1 VQILVTGATG
11 YVGGQLVPRVLA
23 AGHRVRVLA
32 RDPARLAG
40 RPWADEVEAVRGDVL
55 DPASLPSALTGVDA
69 AYYLVHSM
77 GGSAAAF
84 EERDVTAAANFGA
97 AAKAAGVA
105 RVIYL
110 GGLGDDSDARLSSHL
125 ASRQSTGQRL
135 RETGPALTEF
145 RAAVIVG
152 AGSLSFELV
161 RYLTERLPVM
171 ICPRWVVTRIQP
183 IAITDVIEYLAAALD
198 VPESAEQIVEI
209 GGADV
214 LTYRDMILG
223 YARARGLRR
232 HLISVPVLTP
242 RLSSYWVHAVTPIP
256 TKIARPLIE
265 GLGTEVIVRDERA
278 RRLFPDIRPLPYAEA
293 LGAALANLERGAI
306 QSTWSDAL
314 ASSLGDVPPV
324 QLTTQEGMILERR
337 QLEVAAPAAAVF
349 RSFTGLGGRRGWLYG
364 TWLWWLRGLVDR
376 VVGGVGMRRGRRDPD
391 ALRAGDALDFWRV
404 EEVRPDA
411 LLRLRAE
418 MKVPGRA
425 WLEFR
430 ASPLSADRTTLVQ
443 TAYFA
448 PRGLAGLAYWYL
460 LYPLHAVIFS
470 RLASRVGERARRL
483 GAGAER

>member
-1 VQILVTGATG
+1 MHILVTGATG
-11 YVGGQLVPRVLA
+11 YVGGQLVPRLVG

-32 RDPARLAG
+32 RDPERLSG
-40 RPWADEVEAVRGDVL
+40 RSWADRVEAVRGDVL
-55 DPASLPSALTGVDA
+55 DPATLPQALTGVDA

-77 GGSAAAF
+77 AGSSF
-84 EERDVTAAANFGA
+84 EERDVVAAGNFGA
-97 AAKAAGVA
+97 AAKAAGVS

-110 GGLGDDSDARLSSHL
+110 GGLGDDSDARLSRHL

-135 RETGPALTEF
+135 REAGPPVTEF

-183 IAITDVIEYLAAALD
+183 IAIEDVIEYLARALD
-198 VPESAEQIVEI
+198 VPASADRIVEI

-232 HLISVPVLTP
+232 RLVSVPVLTP
-242 RLSSYWVHAVTPIP
+242 RLSSYWVHGVTPIP
-256 TKIARPLIE
+256 AQIARPLIE
-265 GLGTEVIVRDERA
+265 GLGAEVIVRDELA
-278 RRLFPDIRPLPYAEA
+278 RRLFPDVQPLPYAEA
-293 LGAALANLERGAI
+293 LRKALANVDRGEL

-314 ASSLGDVPPV
+314 ASSAGDVPPV

-337 QLEVAAPAAAVF
+337 QLEVPAPAAAVF

-364 TWLWWLRGLVDR
+364 TWLWWLRGLLDR
-376 VVGGVGMRRGRRDPD
+376 AVGGVGLRRGRRDPD
-391 ALRAGDALDFWRV
+391 ALRVGDALDFWRV

-418 MKVPGRA
+418 MRVPGRA

-430 ASPLSADRTTLVQ
+430 VSSADGTRSTLVQ

-448 PRGLAGLAYWYL
+448 PRGLAGHVYWYL
-460 LYPLHAVIFS
+460 LYPIHAVIFS
-470 RLASRVGERARRL
+470 RLASRVADRARSIAAGER
-483 GAGAER
+483 

>member
-1 VQILVTGATG
+1 MQILVTGATG
-11 YVGGQLVPRVLA
+11 YVGGQLVPRLLA

-40 RPWADEVEAVRGDVL
+40 RSWADGVEPVRGDVL
-55 DPASLPSALTGVDA
+55 SPDTLPSALEGVEA

-77 GGSAAAF
+77 GSAGSF

-105 RVIYL
+105 RVVYL

-125 ASRQSTGQRL
+125 ASRQSTGQKL
-135 RETGPALTEF
+135 RETGPPVTEF

-171 ICPRWVVTRIQP
+171 ICPRWVTTRIQP
-183 IAITDVIEYLAAALD
+183 IAIQDVIEYLARAIDA
-198 VPESAEQIVEI
+198 PESAGQIVEI
-209 GGADV
+209 GGTDV
-214 LTYRDMILG
+214 ITYRDMILG

-256 TKIARPLIE
+256 TQIARPLIE
-265 GLGTEVIVRDERA
+265 GLGTEVIVRGDVA
-278 RRLFPDIRPLPYAEA
+278 RRLFPDIRPLSYDEA
-293 LGAALANLERGAI
+293 LRAALGNLERGEI
-306 QSTWSDAL
+306 HSTWSDAL
-314 ASSLGDVPPV
+314 ASSLGDVAPV

-337 QLEVAAPAAAVF
+337 QLEVAAPPSAVF

-376 VVGGVGMRRGRRDPD
+376 AFGGVGMRRGRRHPD
-391 ALRAGDALDFWRV
+391 TLRPGDALDFWRV
-404 EEVRPDA
+404 EEVQPDA

-430 ASPLSADRTTLVQ
+430 VSPAATNRATLVQ

-448 PRGLAGLAYWYL
+448 PRGLAGHAYWYV

-470 RLASRVGERARRL
+470 RLASRVAERARRIA
-483 GAGAER
+483 AGAER